1 MSVNE
6 MRPDSPTAETKYQ
19 QLDEIDQ
26 HIVDFL
32 RVDGRMSYRE
42 IARQLGVSES
52 MVRKRVGRLLDSGWM
67 RILAISNPLQLG
79 VPILATTYATVHPKH
94 LEAVTA
100 QLSDL
105 AEVRYVAIGL
115 GAHNVVVESIHASNA
130 EVQAFIQHELT
141 QEGVITSE
149 TILVT
154 DIRKSIWDWK
164 IRSVPERTS

>member
-1 MSVNE
+1 

-26 HIVDFL
+26 RIVDFL

-79 VPILATTYATVHPKH
+79 VPILATTYATVHPR
-94 LEAVTA
+94 
-100 QLSDL
+100 QLKPITERLSKRD
-105 AEVRYVAIGL
+105 EVRYVAIGI
-115 GAHNVVVESIHASNA
+115 GAHNLVVESIHASNA
-130 EVQAFIQHELT
+130 EVQAFIQAEFS
-141 QEGVITSE
+141 QEGVISSE

-154 DIRKSIWDWK
+154 DIKKSIWDWK